1 MWLYPTIIVCII
13 ICLMGYWLTVRVGH
27 RIEDTGQERDSEIPE
42 EINEHPF
49 MLNPILLVYAV
60 FLGFTGIIIFYY
72 YAKGY

>member
-1 MWLYPTIIVCII
+1 
-13 ICLMGYWLTVRVGH
+13 MGYWLTVRVGH
-27 RIEDTGQERDSEIPE
+27 RIEDIGQERDSEIPE